1 MITFTATSKTVI
13 ALPIF
18 RKTRSLNFRKTRS
31 LKKTIFTSL
40 VVSLPFIVMSA
51 GSHQAMASP
60 PPQKWKL
67 DASKTKVNFSV
78 SYLRNSTLKGRFNEI
93 EGSINFDEN
102 NPQNTK
108 VNFVVQTESIDT
120 ELKARD
126 YFIRRKELLNT
137 KQYPT
142 LRFVSSKVNLT
153 SPREG
158 TLSGNFIALGQSKP
172 LTVKVKLTDAYNNV
186 TKQPVLKFT
195 ATGQVN
201 RHDYG
206 VTAFPRVFGTNVP
219 IVITGEL
226 IPDR

>member
-1 MITFTATSKTVI
+1 M
-13 ALPIF
+13 
-18 RKTRSLNFRKTRS
+18 
-31 LKKTIFTSL
+31 KKTIFTSL